1 MAFPVHRPLFSTL
14 THPSH
19 PPALCEALAAHVDF
33 DSDSAERDV
42 SGGTIGGL
50 IVRGPNPNAG

>member
-1 MAFPVHRPLFSTL
+1 MLWDVVLSGHGDLKAR
-14 THPSH
+14 
-19 PPALCEALAAHVDF
+19 D
-33 DSDSAERDV
+33 DRDV